1 MIIIFSISL
10 NLYLANISILWL
22 DAIAIFVLKI
32 NTLSHDV
39 EEVDLE

>member
-1 MIIIFSISL
+1 L
-10 NLYLANISILWL
+10 NLYLANISTLWL

-32 NTLSHDV
+32 NTLSRDV